1 MGIFKDRLGVRGRLG
16 VISNGF
22 GKGDLDLPVCLYW
35 LYISLKQVWAFVLV
49 VLLLNPQPASVAL
62 KLAR

>member
-1 MGIFKDRLGVRGRLG
+1 MA
-16 VISNGF
+16 F